1 MVAKAAAKLI
11 GEGLKAGIMSSKK
24 IKNYNQLG
32 RSLLRDNKIRT
43 SIKTLRETNPRMSTN
58 EVVNI
63 INKDLSKNELKLV
76 SPAMVKF
83 HRKKM
88 GLDPPEKKDTF
99 FIGGKEY
106 PKSEGEYLYYPNV
119 KGGPKVHGRW
129 VLKSS
134 IGKRSREHL
143 TELAEKARKEKQL
156 IKTEMEKLDPNRLRL
171 TTGIKLA
178 EWLSETLPNLKR
190 NPNRLTLIKNEILGG
205 GTKGKGMTKVQETLE
220 TGEIVPVYSKLFHI
234 NALKPENRKS
244 VGNFFTNLEKHSKK
258 GINFQ
263 SIFKS
268 HMNRMV
274 YEGKYKLMNPGN
286 GIKGKSLVEAEAEVM
301 KVVQGTDLKKLGE
314 FLNVK
319 LEFKK
324 LREEAKA
331 LGLTLDDIEIS
342 HIVPVN
348 SDWRKG
354 IDPNNLY
361 YATKEGNRYLQRD
374 IETQIR
380 IFNDFKKGKDNPAGK
395 VEILP
400 NGEIKIILNKEKRK
414 EHMLKYAKDR
424 TEAELQKD
432 LMEGSPKQN
441 RFFLTNSNF
450 QPLDKNTDE

>member
-1 MVAKAAAKLI
+1 
-11 GEGLKAGIMSSKK
+11 
-24 IKNYNQLG
+24 
-32 RSLLRDNKIRT
+32 LLR
-43 SIKTLRETNPRMSTN
+43 
-58 EVVNI
+58 
-63 INKDLSKNELKLV
+63 
-76 SPAMVKF
+76 
-83 HRKKM
+83 
-88 GLDPPEKKDTF
+88 
-99 FIGGKEY
+99 
-106 PKSEGEYLYYPNV
+106 
-119 KGGPKVHGRW
+119 
-129 VLKSS
+129 
-134 IGKRSREHL
+134 
-143 TELAEKARKEKQL
+143 LAEKKQKEKQL

-178 EWLSETLPNLKR
+178 EWLSKTLPNIKR

-244 VGNFFTNLEKHSKK
+244 VGNFFTNLEKHAKK

-268 HMNRMV
+268 HMNRLV
-274 YEGKYKLMNPGN
+274 YEGKYKLMDQ
-286 GIKGKSLVEAEAEVM
+286 GKSLVEAEAEVM

-324 LREEAKA
+324 LKEEAKA

-342 HIVPVN
+342 HIVPA
-348 SDWRKG
+348 SDDWRKA

-361 YATKEGNRYLQRD
+361 YATKDGNRYLQRD

-424 TEAELQKD
+424 KESDLQKD
-432 LMEGSPKQN
+432 LMEGRLVSEMEGVRRGVPFDPN
-441 RFFLTNSNF
+441 DPYLSEDILSRFRSDIEGQKGQLRAGAYGMAGGGLIKKLLGESLGMMSRRKFLKGMGAT
-450 QPLDKNTDE
+450 